1 MIERTIGDQDVVDD
15 GSPTGSAAG
24 RTVAPAAGTPRGVE
38 LVEVDWERIQLVLR
52 VRASD
57 PAAADA
63 DPSRFALL
71 RRKTRNEAG
80 ARHARGAGLEV
91 MPSTGGRLDG
101 ADVVVRF
108 NVMCG
113 PGQMPLA
120 AGSWELVATRAGGG
134 AATLVPVASQA
145 GAELLAGR
153 RDFDLGRCIY
163 RVTPRSIGGGGGLA
177 VEIALLPSAHP
188 PQTNR
193 GPAILARRLASRIR
207 RAAFRWLVG
216 LIRRTVPRN
225 GRRIAFTSD
234 SRGEIGGNLKIIHDR
249 MRERGLDRTL
259 DLIMLFKPSITVRR
273 SAFDRLRLAWLLAT
287 ADVILLDDY
296 QPAVYSVDYPPDVR
310 VIQVWHAWG
319 AFKTVGY
326 SRVGKPGGPNPWSRV
341 HKTYTHA
348 TVSSQ
353 HEVPFYAEAFG
364 IPEDRVIPTG
374 VPRMDRFLD
383 PERRERGRRAA
394 LAAFP
399 AAAAATTVLFAPTF
413 RGSGARGAYY
423 DTDLLDL
430 PALHAVCVEKNA
442 IVLFKMHPFVTERLA
457 IPEELRDRLID
468 ASDTRVVVNDLLRV
482 TDLLIT
488 DYSSIVFEYA
498 TLRRPMLFFA
508 YDLEEYAAT
517 RDFYVP
523 YEEFVPGRIVRT
535 FPELLA
541 AMRSDDFQ
549 AEKLDAFVERYSRLD
564 GSATDR
570 IIDQL
575 ILDR

>member
-15 GSPTGSAAG
+15 GSPNRSAGGTAVAAVAG
-24 RTVAPAAGTPRGVE
+24 VPLDIE
-38 LVEVDWERIQLVLR
+38 LVEVGWERIQLVLR
-52 VRASD
+52 VRGSD
-57 PAAADA
+57 PTGAAAEA
-63 DPSRFALL
+63 AHLALV
-71 RRKTRNEAG
+71 RRD
-80 ARHARGAGLEV
+80 ARGERPDEL
-91 MPSTGGRLDG
+91 MPATGGRLDG
-101 ADVVVRF
+101 AHAVVRF

-120 AGSWELVATRAGGG
+120 AGRWELVATRAG
-134 AATLVPVASQA
+134 APATTVPVATGM
-145 GAELLAGR
+145 GAQLTPGR
-153 RDFDLGRCIY
+153 RDFDLGRSIY
-163 RVTPRSIGGGGGLA
+163 RVTPRRIDEGSGLA
-177 VEIALLPSAHP
+177 MEIALLPAPNP
-188 PQTNR
+188 PR
-193 GPAILARRLASRIR
+193 RSRSPAVVARRVASRVR
-207 RAAFRWLVG
+207 RVTFRWLVG
-216 LIRRTVPRN
+216 LIRRSVPRN

-234 SRGEIGGNLKIIHDR
+234 SRGEIGGNLKIVHER
-249 MRERGLDRTL
+249 MLERGLDREL
-259 DLIMLFKPSITVRR
+259 DLIMLFKPSITARR
-273 SAFDRLRLAWLLAT
+273 SAFDRLRLAWLLAV

-383 PERRERGRRAA
+383 PARGERGRRAA

-399 AAAAATTVLFAPTF
+399 AAEAATTVLFAPTF

-430 PALHAVCVEKNA
+430 AALHAVCVERNA
-442 IVLFKMHPFVTERLA
+442 IVLFKMHPFVTERIA

-468 ASDTRVVVNDLLRV
+468 ASDTRVVVNDLLRI

-508 YDLEEYAAT
+508 YDLEEYTAT

-535 FPELLA
+535 FAELLA

-549 AEKLDAFVERYSRLD
+549 AEKLDAFVERHFARLD

-570 IIDQL
+570 IIDQV

>member
-1 MIERTIGDQDVVDD
+1 V
-15 GSPTGSAAG
+15 
-24 RTVAPAAGTPRGVE
+24 
-38 LVEVDWERIQLVLR
+38 
-52 VRASD
+52 
-57 PAAADA
+57 
-63 DPSRFALL
+63 
-71 RRKTRNEAG
+71 
-80 ARHARGAGLEV
+80 
-91 MPSTGGRLDG
+91 
-101 ADVVVRF
+101 
-108 NVMCG
+108 
-113 PGQMPLA
+113 
-120 AGSWELVATRAGGG
+120 
-134 AATLVPVASQA
+134 
-145 GAELLAGR
+145 
-153 RDFDLGRCIY
+153 
-163 RVTPRSIGGGGGLA
+163 
-177 VEIALLPSAHP
+177 
-188 PQTNR
+188 
-193 GPAILARRLASRIR
+193 R
-207 RAAFRWLVG
+207 RAAFRGLVS
-216 LIRRTVPRN
+216 LIRRSVPRN

-234 SRGEIGGNLKIIHDR
+234 SRGEIGGNLKVIHDR
-249 MRERGLDRTL
+249 MRERGLDRKL
-259 DLIMLFKPSITVRR
+259 ELLMLFKPSITARR
-273 SAFDRLRLAWLLAT
+273 SAFDRLRLAWLLAM

-353 HEVPFYAEAFG
+353 HEMPFYAEAFG

-399 AAAAATTVLFAPTF
+399 AAEAATTVLFAPTF

-430 PALHAVCVEKNA
+430 AALHAVCVEKDA

-468 ASDTRVVVNDLLRV
+468 ASDTRVVVNDLLRI

-508 YDLEEYAAT
+508 YDLDEYTAT

-535 FPELLA
+535 FAELLA

-549 AEKLDAFVERYSRLD
+549 VQKLDAFVQRYFARLD